1 MFRLFCFDVR
11 DLFYTFSISKAPFR
25 RGGGGPYPLQE
36 SPWSA
41 TSFSYQCSLRVF
53 PRVQS
58 RMHIQY
64 GNPPW
69 GCNVLYIAQVPSR
82 LTVSTYFLASDFR
95 RTRIPTT
102 SLCEEVNGL
111 EISIA
116 LERQK
121 LQQLSGNFFFF
132 FFTVYLQICLSDFLE
147 NSGKALIISKRLK
160 SVFTEKSSKIGKSW
174 PQLKT

>member
-11 DLFYTFSISKAPFR
+11 DLFYTFSIRKAPFR

-82 LTVSTYFLASDFR
+82 LTVHLFPCVGFSKDTHPNDWPVQRSKWLRNFNSSRKIEASAAFR
-95 RTRIPTT
+95 
-102 SLCEEVNGL
+102 
-111 EISIA
+111 
-116 LERQK
+116 K
-121 LQQLSGNFFFF
+121 LFFFCFFFF
-132 FFTVYLQICLSDFLE
+132 LQFTSRFAYPHLLTMFQKIV
-147 NSGKALIISKRLK
+147 
-160 SVFTEKSSKIGKSW
+160 EK
-174 PQLKT
+174 P

>member
-1 MFRLFCFDVR
+1 MNHVQIVLFCCERLILYLLHQKGALSSVVVG
-11 DLFYTFSISKAPFR
+11 A
-25 RGGGGPYPLQE
+25 YPLQE

-64 GNPPW
+64 GNTPW
-69 GCNVLYIAQVPSR
+69 GCNVLYTAQAPSR

-102 SLCEEVNGL
+102 GLCEEVNGL

-116 LERQK
+116 LERSK
-121 LQQLSGNFFFF
+121 LQQLSGIFFFF
-132 FFTVYLQICLSDFLE
+132 FFTVYLQICLSASLDDFLE

-160 SVFTEKSSKIGKSW
+160 LPEC
-174 PQLKT
+174 PNR

>member
-1 MFRLFCFDVR
+1 MFRLFCFDV
-11 DLFYTFSISKAPFR
+11 

-121 LQQLSGNFFFF
+121 LQQLSGNCFF
-132 FFTVYLQICLSDFLE
+132 FFTVYLQICLSASLDDFLE

-160 SVFTEKSSKIGKSW
+160 SVCTEKSSKIGKSW